1 MCYYRS
7 DNVAPGYPLDEVFRR
22 RPQCHVFCLFFS
34 QFSYVCKVCRQQLL
48 TIAVSLKLPTCN
60 NSAHSFQCFVLN
72 FSRRQENTPNPN
84 NKYIPELWKHP
95 SRSEI
100 PSWIQIVLQSF
111 TWVSIT
117 KTLMPNDFQACQ
129 QPHKTEPQCSPLAQA
144 HPPFLL
150 LSTITP
156 ECAERGGLLCF
167 ESSYYFCILY
177 LVFCVWKFSYL
188 CQQSLASVVIRG
200 DLLWFASSYWFALL
214 LFVCFLF
221 CILCVTQCDSKIL
234 CKNCVSTFGTGL
246 GCTAEDGTLCD
257 ICVSPCVL

>member
-1 MCYYRS
+1 MPWLDTAAASYLPYQCSTYKIGFIFHLFVQELRTQELFKLQCQ
-7 DNVAPGYPLDEVFRR
+7 ARWFPLDEAYPTHFRR
-22 RPQCHVFCLFFS
+22 RPHCHVFCLFFS
-34 QFSYVCKVCRQQLL
+34 QFWYICKVCRQQLL

-84 NKYIPELWKHP
+84 NKCIPELWKHP

-117 KTLMPNDFQACQ
+117 KTSMPNYFQACQ

-177 LVFCVWKFSYL
+177 LVFCDCIFILICKIIIVYF
-188 CQQSLASVVIRG
+188 
-200 DLLWFASSYWFALL
+200 LL
-214 LFVCFLF
+214 LL
-221 CILCVTQCDSKIL
+221 CILCL
-234 CKNCVSTFGTGL
+234 
-246 GCTAEDGTLCD
+246 
-257 ICVSPCVL
+257 